1 MEGYAKTVYLGL
13 GSNLGDR
20 EDFIEKAI
28 VALEEA
34 GIRVVQRSP
43 LYETAPMGTTAGRWF
58 LNCAVEVETNL
69 MPLGLL
75 RLTQKIERQLGR
87 RPPAA
92 PQPLGRTID
101 IDILLFGS
109 GTVNH
114 PELVI
119 PHLALPERRFVL
131 EPLQTIAPELRH
143 PVTGLTSAEMLGSLG
158 PTPAVRRVG

>member
-20 EDFIEKAI
+20 ESFIEKAI
-28 VALEEA
+28 AALEEA
-34 GIRVVQRSP
+34 GIRIVRRSP
-43 LYETAPMGTTAGRWF
+43 LYETAPVGTPAGRWF
-58 LNCAVEVETNL
+58 LNCVVEAETDL

-75 RLTQKIERQLGR
+75 RRTQKIERRLGR

-101 IDILLFGS
+101 IDILLFGT
-109 GTVNH
+109 GTVNL

-119 PHLALPERRFVL
+119 PHPRMTERRFVL
-131 EPLQTIAPELRH
+131 EPLQTIAPGLRH
-143 PVTGLTSAEMLGSLG
+143 PVTRLSSAEMLGLLG
-158 PTPAVRRVG
+158 PGHAVRRVG

>member
-1 MEGYAKTVYLGL
+1 MEGYVKTVYLGL
-13 GSNLGDR
+13 GSNLGER
-20 EDFIEKAI
+20 ENFIEKAI
-28 VALEEA
+28 VALEES

-43 LYETAPMGTTAGRWF
+43 IYETAPVGTTAGRWF
-58 LNCAVEVETNL
+58 LNCVVEAETEL

-75 RLTQKIERQLGR
+75 RRIQKIERQLGR
-87 RPPAA
+87 RSQAA

-119 PHLALPERRFVL
+119 PHSALPERRFVL
-131 EPLQTIAPELRH
+131 EPLQTIAPGLRH
-143 PVTGLTSAEMLGSLG
+143 PVTGLSSAEMLGALG
-158 PTPAVRRVG
+158 PGSALRRVG